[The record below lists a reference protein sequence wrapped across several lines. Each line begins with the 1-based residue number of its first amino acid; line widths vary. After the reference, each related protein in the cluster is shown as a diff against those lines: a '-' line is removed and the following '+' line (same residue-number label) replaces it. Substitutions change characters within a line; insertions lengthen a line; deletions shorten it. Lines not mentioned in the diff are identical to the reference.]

1 MAKPSP
7 NLPCPCGSGAK
18 YKKCCRRYHQ
28 GAVAP
33 DALALM
39 KSRYSAYALGIA
51 DYIITTTHPQCPE
64 YNDDTARWKA
74 EIAAFSRHTTFHKL
88 DILAYDTD
96 GEEASVHFI
105 ARLSSGTL
113 EEKSRFVRKEGRWLY
128 RDGEI
133 GS

>member
-28 GAVAP
+28 GALAP

-51 DYIITTTHPQCPE
+51 DYIIATTHPRCPE
-64 YNDDTARWKA
+64 YDDDTARWKA
-74 EIAAFSRHTTFHKL
+74 QIIAFSHHTTFHKL
-88 DILAYDTD
+88 EILAYTE
-96 GEEASVHFI
+96 GEEAYVHFV
-105 ARLSSGTL
+105 AHLSSGTL
-113 EEKSRFVRKEGRWLY
+113 EEKSRFVLEGGRWFY
-128 RDGEI
+128 RDGDI
-133 GS
+133 RT